1 MSRYD
6 QLIAIK
12 LSQKFGPSVLS
23 KIEYVVQG
31 SIEDIA
37 ITANLSRGFASFYLL
52 SVIEQKPVIFSSGI
66 MRFTF
71 SNDNG
76 KITEVESW
84 FRHNEN
90 LRTLAQTKTVVSVGD
105 FRGLGLGR
113 DVGSNG
119 SDSQVSE
126 APVDGPGMTI

>member
-37 ITANLSRGFASFYLL
+37 ITASLSRGFASFYLL

-66 MRFTF
+66 MRFIF
-71 SNDNG
+71 SNENG
-76 KITEVESW
+76 KIMEVESW

-105 FRGLGLGR
+105 FCGLGLGR

>member
-12 LSQKFGPSVLS
+12 LSQKFGHSMLS
-23 KIEYVVQG
+23 KIEYVVQS

-37 ITANLSRGFASFYLL
+37 ITASLSRGFASFYLL

-71 SNDNG
+71 SNENG

-84 FRHNEN
+84 FSHDEN

-105 FRGLGLGR
+105 FCGLGLGR
-113 DVGSNG
+113 DVASKG